1 MISKFLAVTLALSA
15 AHVANAVNPYV
26 VTRSTTIVDH
36 GGTNYYRQVFSVELS
51 DTANERVN
59 GLLNTDAAFDASSD
73 PESYSVSF
81 SGSSTTYPLSRGSS
95 GTIIPDTDIVFARD
109 LSTFQAT
116 GSPIGSYWAPGVAD
130 AAALQTI
137 KNTCSGAATMTG
149 GWPTNVAPW
158 GTTTDVDKGF
168 TFSISANAACAALTQ
183 DSGSGVVLGVIES
196 ESPVSFVR
204 FMISVYNVNDAS
216 SRLLVLESAFDT
228 DTAGPLADYVCVDK
242 VYSGSSMNPT
252 IYANNALAAYD
263 SSSGAC
269 STYTP
274 PAGLQKGCDGVWS
287 LTPKVADACGVCDG
301 DDSTC
306 TGCMDDN
313 FCNYDASNV
322 IADNSQCESTSCLG
336 CDGVLYL
343 AKNSSGVPAS
353 AVLDRC
359 GVCGGDGSTCATP
372 CSYHAPADLFPPGL
386 IYVTENSGNNTIDE
400 NVSLTFNWQAS
411 SQAAQTNY
419 YLLDAASSGSAFN
432 GAVGSLNPLDL
443 MNGLADLASFIPV
456 GFTDFNLTSAA
467 SGQVADSTGTGGGS
481 ITTDIQQTGEAGS
494 FVYEG
499 PLQNVAIMIGAA
511 SSCITN
517 RGGSDY
523 IYMRSVYKFNIQE
536 RLSLE
541 RTVDDTG
548 FATYRTQYDSS
559 VAGQEPLLVTQAD
572 LTQQVQTFRAQHVM
586 KTRDLEVHSA
596 LNGPTDDHIC
606 LGANN
611 GAAAS
616 YAETHESAS
625 EVSHDNGQ
633 STCTVTATGD
643 ISHFVQAGDNRASG
657 YDDTDIDS
665 ATNDAGEGNVVF
677 NDFYIALAL
686 SQYTQM
692 NAIADSS
699 TGSTWADIM
708 AVWNTDNC
716 DDTDCHGAKD
726 GYDVRADLCY
736 LKRHNL
742 GGTGTD
748 VTDLAAIDDI
758 DLDEHDGEGLP
769 SAERDHTAV
778 TNDAS
783 VQGTW
788 ALNDEAHVKCS
799 FSPFQLDSSPSGVTG
814 AEYSPNVYVRAWF
827 DYGKGDLES
836 EYGGNRRLR
845 SAKKLTSALHK
856 NTMHYMHIRLARK
869 H

>member
-1 MISKFLAVTLALSA
+1 MKRFLFSIASLMLATTASAEYLLKRIETATGDPTYPYRQEIRLLVHTTGDRVYSALNPRDGGEKISGYPASQGHDSRPASTFGTTLVEAGGMIFDQANGLDGGPIYSYISPGISTYADVQSATNNCGGLDYAAFSNTVNDWESGSDGRSGLLAVGNAGCNVGADDGSGVLIAVFVSENRIQDFKLQLRVYNSA
-15 AHVANAVNPYV
+15 GSD
-26 VTRSTTIVDH
+26 STWKNNVRILEAD
-36 GGTNYYRQVFSVELS
+36 
-51 DTANERVN
+51 
-59 GLLNTDAAFDASSD
+59 
-73 PESYSVSF
+73 VSF
-81 SGSSTTYPLSRGSS
+81 SGAASNDITCIPDSHVFASDGEGYGVGSS
-95 GTIIPDTDIVFARD
+95 ALGSA
-109 LSTFQAT
+109 LS
-116 GSPIGSYWAPGVAD
+116 GYD
-130 AAALQTI
+130 
-137 KNTCSGAATMTG
+137 C
-149 GWPTNVAPW
+149 
-158 GTTTDVDKGF
+158 TT
-168 TFSISANAACAALTQ
+168 
-183 DSGSGVVLGVIES
+183 
-196 ESPVSFVR
+196 
-204 FMISVYNVNDAS
+204 
-216 SRLLVLESAFDT
+216 
-228 DTAGPLADYVCVDK
+228 
-242 VYSGSSMNPT
+242 
-252 IYANNALAAYD
+252 ALANYQPD
-263 SSSGAC
+263 CNGNF
-269 STYTP
+269 P
-274 PAGLQKGCDGVWS
+274 PVDEE
-287 LTPKVADACGVCDG
+287 DACGVCGG
-301 DDSTC
+301 DNSTC
-306 TGCMDDN
+306 TGCTDDSY
-313 FCNYDASNV
+313 CNYDATAT
-322 IADNSQCESTSCLG
+322 IADNDSCEMDSCKGCQNTTDVWYLPKDGYTS
-336 CDGVLYL
+336 
-343 AKNSSGVPAS
+343 VPPEGQ
-353 AVLDRC
+353 LDRC
-359 GVCGGDGSTCATP
+359 GVCGGDGSSCALP
-372 CSYHAPADLFPPGL
+372 CQYHSPSDLFPEWL
-386 IYVTENSGNNTIDE
+386 IYVSENSDNNTIDG
-400 NVSLTFNWQAS
+400 NVSLHFNWDPSA
-411 SQAAQTNY
+411 QAAQTNY

-432 GAVGSLNPLDL
+432 GAVGSINPLDL
-443 MNGLADLASFIPV
+443 LNDKTELAGFIPV

-511 SSCITN
+511 SSCITG

-541 RTVDDTG
+541 RTVDATG

-559 VAGQEPLLVTQAD
+559 VSGQEPLLVTQAD

-596 LNGPTDDHIC
+596 LDGPTDDHVC

-616 YAETHESAS
+616 YAVTHESAD
-625 EVSHDNGQ
+625 EVAHDN
-633 STCTVTATGD
+633 SETTCTVTATGD
-643 ISHFVQAGDNRASG
+643 ISHFVQAGDNRAPG